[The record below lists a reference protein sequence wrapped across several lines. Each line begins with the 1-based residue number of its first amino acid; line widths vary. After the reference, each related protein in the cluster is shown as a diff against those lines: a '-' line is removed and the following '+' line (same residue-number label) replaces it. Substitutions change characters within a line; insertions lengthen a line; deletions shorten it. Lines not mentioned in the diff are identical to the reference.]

1 MVSKIDNKFQ
11 IQLKYDPE
19 FEKLIADGKMPDGR
33 IKIRVND
40 EYLIGGEDHYVE
52 SIMTGL
58 TLVDLL
64 KAAENTLAGFSGDV
78 ELLDSG
84 TYLVIEPHEE
94 GMVTLTKCFSPTA
107 VEDQSERHFDPFVV
121 TKDDVISE
129 IIRITEEWR
138 DDALDVNP
146 DIETVEWFERLQQSI
161 SDVKLEYQ

>member
-1 MVSKIDNKFQ
+1 MVSNIDNKFQ

-19 FEKLIADGKMPDGR
+19 FEELIADGKMPDGW
-33 IKIRVND
+33 IKIRVNE
-40 EYLIGGEDHYVE
+40 EYLIGSEDHYVE
-52 SIMTGL
+52 SIMMGL

-94 GMVTLTKCFSPTA
+94 GTVTLTKCFSPNA
-107 VEDQSERHFDPFVV
+107 VEDQRERHFDPFVI

-129 IIRITEEWR
+129 IIRVTEEWR

-146 DIETVEWFERLQQSI
+146 DIETAEWFKNLQQWI
-161 SDVKLEYQ
+161 NDVKSEYQ